1 MNSPHRTLRCAAC
14 GAHPHWVLTDPND
27 PRPTPLCSHC
37 AVVNDRGS
45 SPPPQPAAL
54 PVVPV
59 APAATAARGSTVP
72 TPLAL
77 VAVLI
82 ASFLPNAAVA
92 VSDSSGRLRRAFEAA
107 LVALS
112 EDVHEPLLVAA
123 RARVRSAPA
132 SIAIATP
139 VSAPQAAVIPLGCG
153 GDRSSD
159 PVARSVLVTRAI
171 ARDLPARV
179 GLREGDR
186 IVAIDGVSPVNAP
199 TTFRVCT
206 ASKRS
211 FVLEWTRDGARHGR
225 TIACADGAARHAS
238 SRRVFA
244 RR

>member
-1 MNSPHRTLRCAAC
+1 MTSPHRTLRCAAC
-14 GAHPHWVLTDPND
+14 GAHPHWVLSDPND

-45 SPPPQPAAL
+45 SPPPQPVAL
-54 PVVPV
+54 PRVPV
-59 APAATAARGSTVP
+59 APAAAPARGSTVP

-77 VAVLI
+77 VAVMI

-123 RARVRSAPA
+123 TQRVRSMAPA
-132 SIAIATP
+132 AIATP
-139 VSAPQAAVIPLGCG
+139 VIAPQATVIPLGCG
-153 GDRSSD
+153 GARSSD

-199 TTFRVCT
+199 TNFRVCT

-211 FVLEWTRDGARHGR
+211 FVLEWTRDGTRHGR
-225 TIACADGAARHAS
+225 TIACADGAGRHAS